1 MPRDLASGFCLG
13 VLPRGFAPGFCLGV
27 SRQGT
32 IGNWLDGLWLELL
45 ALTIAGST
53 LIEPQPQ
60 EPEKRGTDP
69 TSYVVVP
76 WCTALRY
83 HWWATEAS
91 SRVPGNHRYAWL
103 KLRCHEERTI
113 WMERFRETR
122 RPLGK
127 IIAEV

>member
-1 MPRDLASGFCLG
+1 MPRGLASGFCLG

-60 EPEKRGTDP
+60 EPEKRGTKNSLSGRSPPAD
-69 TSYVVVP
+69 
-76 WCTALRY
+76 
-83 HWWATEAS
+83 
-91 SRVPGNHRYAWL
+91 
-103 KLRCHEERTI
+103 
-113 WMERFRETR
+113 
-122 RPLGK
+122 RPRSLTLSLICG
-127 IIAEV
+127 A

>member
-1 MPRDLASGFCLG
+1 MPRGLASGFCLG

-69 TSYVVVP
+69 AFYVVVP
-76 WCTALRY
+76 WCTAL
-83 HWWATEAS
+83 S
-91 SRVPGNHRYAWL
+91 SRSSLIKSQGNSGSCWTFSAVFDATTGPHGFLYIS
-103 KLRCHEERTI
+103 TI
-113 WMERFRETR
+113 LYT
-122 RPLGK
+122 
-127 IIAEV
+127 